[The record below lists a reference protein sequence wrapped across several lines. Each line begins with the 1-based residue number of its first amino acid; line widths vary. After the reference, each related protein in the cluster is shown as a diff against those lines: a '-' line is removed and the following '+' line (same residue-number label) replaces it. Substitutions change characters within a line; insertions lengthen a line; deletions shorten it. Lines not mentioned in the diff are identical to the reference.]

1 MAFVQVAEEI
11 PDPPPYG
18 QAAAAA
24 TTSPAAAAAA
34 EGEAAAAAAG
44 GATAANGYDEV
55 NPQVF
60 ALFRQVITRHRPV
73 GRSIVCMV

>member
-1 MAFVQVAEEI
+1 MAEEI

-18 QAAAAA
+18 QAGTAA
-24 TTSPAAAAAA
+24 TTSPAAAAA

-60 ALFRQVITRHRPV
+60 ALFRQVIVRHRSV